1 MMKIGIFDSGIGGIT
16 VLKQAIEKLPM
27 ADFIYYADT
36 LNVPY
41 GTKSS
46 EEVKGYVND
55 VVNFLITKEIEAL
68 VIACN
73 TATSIAV
80 KDLRK
85 KYNIPIIGMEPA
97 IKPAIKEGK
106 LKKVLVLATQLTLTQ
121 AKFKELVSV
130 MGANERITGIPT
142 PRLVEFAEN
151 GQINTSEVKEYLE
164 DIFHGINFNEY
175 EYMVLGCTHFI
186 YFKQIIKMIVPEHIK
201 IIDGNE
207 GTIRHLFNLVKDSD
221 ANLQAKGSVKFYY
234 DGVLDEKGEVLG
246 RYLKM
251 LEE

>member
-1 MMKIGIFDSGIGGIT
+1 MKIGIFDSGIGGIT

-46 EEVKGYVND
+46 EQVKGYVDD
-55 VVNFLITKEIEAL
+55 VVSFLMARDIEAL

-80 KDLRK
+80 RDLRN

-97 IKPAIKEGK
+97 IKPAIREGNT
-106 LKKVLVLATQLTLTQ
+106 KKVLVLATELTLKQ
-121 AKFKELVSV
+121 AKFKELVSS
-130 MGANERITGIPT
+130 MGANERITGIPA
-142 PRLVEFAEN
+142 PRLVEFAEK
-151 GQINTSEVKEYLE
+151 GQIHTSEVLGYLE
-164 DIFHGINFNEY
+164 EIFKNINFNEY

-186 YFKQIIKMIVPEHIK
+186 YFKQAIRKIVPEHMK
-201 IIDGNE
+201 IIDGNQ
-207 GTIRHLFNLVKDSD
+207 GTTKHLFNLVKDKYTD
-221 ANLQAKGSVKFYY
+221 IENKGSVKFFY
-234 DGVLDEKGEVLG
+234 DGILDEKGDVLR
-246 RYLKM
+246 RYLQI
-251 LEE
+251 LED